1 MKINNIAP
9 QYYMSPIQ
17 ATYGKKV
24 EKNDEKNSTNA
35 FNQNP
40 HVTSPFKQDA
50 LSHLAFLGIQNLK
63 YTANVTFKGNA
74 ADKKDRGYVQVYT
87 GDGKGKTTA
96 AMGLALRAL
105 GQGKKVAITMFTKG
119 GDNYGEVKAFNKL
132 QPDLRKNLT
141 LNQAGLDRIVYTSNQ
156 TENDK
161 IIMQKGWE
169 DAKKIINS
177 GETDIVILDEMN
189 IAIDLNMVDEKDVLE
204 TIKNKP
210 KNVEIV
216 LTGRNAHQSIIDAAD
231 LVSNIQPV
239 KHYWN
244 KGVQARE
251 GIEY

>member
-1 MKINNIAP
+1 MKKEEIFKDFYSQTKEEIIEEFNNYI
-9 QYYMSPIQ
+9 
-17 ATYGKKV
+17 K
-24 EKNDEKNSTNA
+24 
-35 FNQNP
+35 
-40 HVTSPFKQDA
+40 
-50 LSHLAFLGIQNLK
+50 
-63 YTANVTFKGNA
+63 
-74 ADKKDRGYVQVYT
+74 
-87 GDGKGKTTA
+87 
-96 AMGLALRAL
+96 
-105 GQGKKVAITMFTKG
+105 GKKVAITMFTKG

-141 LNQAGLDRIVYTSNQ
+141 LNQAGLDRIVYTSNEN
-156 TENDK
+156 ENDR

-177 GETDIVILDEMN
+177 GETDVVILDEMN
-189 IAIDLNMVDEKDVLE
+189 IAIDLNMIDEKDVLE

-210 KNVEIV
+210 ENVEIV

-244 KGVQARE
+244 KGVKARE

>member
-9 QYYMSPIQ
+9 QYFINPVQ
-17 ATYGKKV
+17 ATYNNKKN
-24 EKNDEKNSTNA
+24 ENKQPEQA

-40 HVTSPFKQDA
+40 NVTSPFKQDA

-63 YTANVTFKGNA
+63 YTANVTFKGNTN
-74 ADKKDRGYVQVYT
+74 KKDKGYVQVYT

-177 GETDIVILDEMN
+177 GETDVVILDEMN
-189 IAIDLNMVDEKDVLE
+189 IAIDLNMIDEKDVLE

-210 KNVEIV
+210 ENVEIV

-231 LVSNIQPV
+231 LVSNIQPI

-244 KGVQARE
+244 KGVKARE

>member
-1 MKINNIAP
+1 MKVNNIAP
-9 QYYMSPIQ
+9 QYYTSPTQ
-17 ATYGKKV
+17 AVFAQKV
-24 EKNDEKNSTNA
+24 ENKNSEITKN
-35 FNQNP
+35 FNQNQN
-40 HVTSPFKQDA
+40 VTSPFKQDA

-63 YTANVTFKGNA
+63 YTTNVTFKGNP
-74 ADKKDRGYVQVYT
+74 ADKKNKGYVQVYT

-141 LNQAGLDRIVYTSNQ
+141 LNQAGLDRIVYTSNE
-156 TENDK
+156 TENDR

-177 GETDIVILDEMN
+177 GETDVVILDEMN
-189 IAIDLNMVDEKDVLE
+189 IAIDLNMIDEKDVLN
-204 TIKNKP
+204 TLKNKP
-210 KNVEIV
+210 ENVEIV

-231 LVSNIQPV
+231 LVSNIQPI

-244 KGVQARE
+244 KGVKARE

>member
-1 MKINNIAP
+1 
-9 QYYMSPIQ
+9 
-17 ATYGKKV
+17 
-24 EKNDEKNSTNA
+24 
-35 FNQNP
+35 
-40 HVTSPFKQDA
+40 
-50 LSHLAFLGIQNLK
+50 
-63 YTANVTFKGNA
+63 
-74 ADKKDRGYVQVYT
+74 
-87 GDGKGKTTA
+87 
-96 AMGLALRAL
+96 
-105 GQGKKVAITMFTKG
+105 MFTKG

-177 GETDIVILDEMN
+177 GETDVVILDEMN
-189 IAIDLNMVDEKDVLE
+189 IAIDLNMIDEKDVLE

-210 KNVEIV
+210 ENVEIV

-231 LVSNIQPV
+231 LVSNIQPI

-244 KGVQARE
+244 KGVKARE